1 MHIRLRN
8 DPRPSRAMVR
18 AWPEAELRW
27 RRSLWG
33 LAILTSILFALAAT
47 APRAFAQD
55 GEQNGPPLGGTKQAG
70 PALGVMVRDI
80 PFERL
85 DSLALGHGVEVA
97 GVIDDSP
104 ASKAEI
110 APGDVLV
117 TMGGL
122 PLYSAERLKWLV
134 SKQSAGQT
142 VALSIHRRGAPP
154 GELSDVSVTLAPDTT
169 LREETAA
176 SGRAWLG
183 IQMQPM
189 TDALRAAQGVPDGEG
204 VLVADVVEDSPAAQ
218 AGLAAGDVITRID
231 RRTIRNPRDVYRSV
245 DFFDPG
251 ETVEI
256 AVSRDGESR
265 TLNVTLGETPAE
277 AGAATDMFSF
287 PGPWHL
293 PWHPPGAGATPW
305 LAPLPPEWRSR
316 LEEGLRR
323 APWRVEPWGWPAPG
337 TSPQSA
343 PDGSGTA
350 L

>member
-1 MHIRLRN
+1 
-8 DPRPSRAMVR
+8 MVL
-18 AWPEAELRW
+18 AWPQAESRWLRSFW
-27 RRSLWG
+27 C
-33 LAILTSILFALAAT
+33 LAVLPLLLVALVAT

-55 GEQNGPPLGGTKQAG
+55 GAQDGPT
-70 PALGVMVRDI
+70 LGVMVRDI

-85 DSLALGHGVEVA
+85 DALALGHGVEVA

-110 APGDVLV
+110 APGDMLV
-117 TMGGL
+117 SMGGL

-134 SKQSAGQT
+134 SKQEAGET
-142 VALSIHRRGAPP
+142 VALSIHRDGAPP
-154 GELSDVSVTLAPDTT
+154 GEISDVTVTLAPATT

-189 TDALRAAQGVPDGEG
+189 TNALRAAQGVPDGEG

-265 TLNVTLGETPAE
+265 ALNVTLGETPAE
-277 AGAATDMFSF
+277 AGAPTDMFSF

-293 PWHPPGAGATPW
+293 PGAGATPW

-323 APWRVEPWGWPAPG
+323 APWQVEPWGWPAPG
-337 TSPQSA
+337 TSPQFA